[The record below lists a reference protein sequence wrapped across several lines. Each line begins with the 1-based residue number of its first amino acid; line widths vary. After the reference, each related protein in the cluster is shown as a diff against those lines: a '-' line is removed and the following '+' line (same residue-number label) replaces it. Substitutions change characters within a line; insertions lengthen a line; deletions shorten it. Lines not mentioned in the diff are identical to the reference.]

1 MPDRLTVAGPFDRTD
16 FDVLRKAVLKAL
28 AGIQG
33 SVCRPIFHK
42 QDFSQRQIMRRL
54 LEKGAD
60 ELLQVQR
67 FVVGRNYNAVLH

>member
-1 MPDRLTVAGPFDRTD
+1 
-16 FDVLRKAVLKAL
+16 
-28 AGIQG
+28 
-33 SVCRPIFHK
+33 
-42 QDFSQRQIMRRL
+42 MRRL